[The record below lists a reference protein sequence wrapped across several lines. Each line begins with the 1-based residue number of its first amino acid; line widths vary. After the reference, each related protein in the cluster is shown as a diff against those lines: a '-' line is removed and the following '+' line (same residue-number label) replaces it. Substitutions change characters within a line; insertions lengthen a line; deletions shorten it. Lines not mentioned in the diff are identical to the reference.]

1 MSASLGQFG
10 TMYIERGD
18 DDTWREMPAMIIAL
32 DGDVLTVM
40 GVPSLEAG
48 IDVTEERVYL
58 ARCTYSESAP
68 TSGERIFVPG

>member
-32 DGDVLTVM
+32 DGDV
-40 GVPSLEAG
+40 
-48 IDVTEERVYL
+48 
-58 ARCTYSESAP
+58 
-68 TSGERIFVPG
+68 